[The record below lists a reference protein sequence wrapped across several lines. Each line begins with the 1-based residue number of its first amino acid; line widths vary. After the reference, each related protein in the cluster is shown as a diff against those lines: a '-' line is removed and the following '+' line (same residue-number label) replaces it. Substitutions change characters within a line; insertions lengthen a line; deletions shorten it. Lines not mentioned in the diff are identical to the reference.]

1 MKKIL
6 WILLAILTF
15 AFVGCQPNTPE
26 GDKGE
31 TEQFITTDIEG
42 DVLYLGYESG
52 ETTIYVDSHDQF
64 WEYSYDEEQEWAYI
78 SDISMDGVRALVVT
92 VEENTTGADRE
103 MVLTLTNGEKASQ
116 LTIKQSASESTPAT
130 AITPA
135 KELYVIS
142 KDMATI
148 DVEVAADGDYEVVIP
163 EEVDWI
169 ELDGSEKIEGGRKE
183 NLYIHGNFG
192 AEIREAVVTLRSKN
206 TSAEITIKQWGSEVL
221 KVDKTEMTLLF
232 VAGRDSVRVDA
243 LGTYTATVS
252 EGDWVSVVST
262 SEYLVFD
269 YEENPD
275 EEAERTAVIT
285 LTSGE
290 TTKAI
295 TLIQMPFS
303 NTEMPEKDD
312 WQEDVAVTI
321 TNVTATSQM
330 SASRGV
336 LKVYDGNTKSN
347 WFSAMSNDAPVELVF
362 DIDASQ
368 IERIDYLRYVPV
380 VGSMEWGRWGEVD
393 VYATDATG
401 EKKVLTTNMGKGMTK
416 VDVAFEPA
424 LSNTTTQIRIVITD
438 AIPYVSPTDD
448 TECANV
454 ASAAEV
460 AFYMYNP
467 DGFKPLDY
475 FTDMSISELRSDVT
489 FEDIKAIKD
498 PFYRSL
504 AEKIFYGIYDDEF
517 RVCEF
522 RAYPIPERSSE
533 ILRDKPWGMLDNVTG
548 MYVAEANTP
557 QYIYLD
563 EDYGQEIYVRVV
575 NYATD
580 DGSWAQSHKYHDY
593 DYRLQKG
600 RNVIY
605 PKNTGLMYM
614 QLYSDDFEK
623 IPEMKAH
630 FINSSV
636 NGYLKR
642 GVHKAEDVHRIFGLA
657 TAKEQPYFDV
667 VTNRTLI
674 NYTKDMYYRNTFQN
688 NVAENAD
695 RVIDLMMVYDTIVYI
710 QEEAQGLPKY
720 SAMGLPRAHNNRIP
734 FLGLDFHDKNGYS
747 AWYYI
752 GMSPRNVPKALDP
765 NAIWNRKVTN
775 YNNSIVAA
783 VWTLMHELG
792 HSTQSRMFT
801 WCGLSEV
808 TNNFMCIITQEKFY
822 GQGNNTMRF
831 NDHFNR
837 GHKNLANRWVWDF
850 DDKGNWYERPMTHC
864 EATNSPELGNE
875 RGCID
880 LVTKIMPFWQLYLYY
895 HYVLEREDFYP
906 DFYELCRTK
915 DFYEKDFANAHAYHS
930 ALPNEWVRSISEV
943 SGHNL
948 SEWAN
953 AWGLPG
959 INRASGVNKGMKV
972 NHYSEIFFVNTE
984 EELAELK
991 EYCSK
996 YPKPEHDIYYIH
1008 DLNLD
1013 LYRNPQP
1020 VTAGSHTYNNGK
1032 FTMTGWSNV
1041 VAWILVDPEKLDENG
1056 EKGRI
1061 VAVHSCDDQNG
1072 GGTFDYVY
1080 YESRYIP
1087 KDEANGDYSDYFY
1100 NDGRSY
1106 SSDKPNTE
1114 RSMTKVSPDYE
1125 YTASLQLYAVDAY
1138 GKRYPSASNK

>member
-1 MKKIL
+1 MVMKQRL
-6 WILLAILTF
+6 WLLLAMLAVMI
-15 AFVGCQPNTPE
+15 GCQPNTPE
-26 GDKGE
+26 IDGDDTTVE
-31 TEQFITTDIEG
+31 FIKPDIEG
-42 DVLYLGYESG
+42 DVLYLGNEGG
-52 ETTIYVDSHDQF
+52 ETTIFVESHNQF
-64 WEYSYDEEQEWAYI
+64 WTYTYDEGQEWCFV
-78 SDISMDGVRALVVT
+78 SDVTIDGVRALIIE
-92 VEENTTGADRE
+92 VEENTTGSSRE
-103 MVLTLTNGEKASQ
+103 VVLTLSNGEKATQFTISQ
-116 LTIKQSASESTPAT
+116 SSDESTPAVT
-130 AITPA
+130 ITPA
-135 KELYVIS
+135 QEQYVLGKE
-142 KDMATI
+142 MAELT
-148 DVEVAADGDYEVVIP
+148 VEVTADGDYEVIIP
-163 EEVDWI
+163 EECDWI
-169 ELDGSEKIEGGRKE
+169 EYDGQSEAGEVFFV
-183 NLYIHGNFG
+183 NGNFG
-192 AEIREAVVTLRSKN
+192 DAAREAVITFQSKN
-206 TSAEITIKQWGSEVL
+206 TSACVTVKQWGSEELV
-221 KVDKTEMTLLF
+221 VEKTEVSLICI
-232 VAGRDSVRVDA
+232 AGRDSVRVDA
-243 LGTYTATVS
+243 LGAYTATVS

-262 SEYLVFD
+262 SEYVVFD
-269 YEENPD
+269 YEENSD

-285 LTSGE
+285 LTAGE

-295 TLIQMPFS
+295 TLVQMPYS
-303 NTEMPEKDD
+303 NTEMPEKDA
-312 WQEDVAVTI
+312 WAEDLAVTI
-321 TNVTATSQM
+321 TNATATSQM
-330 SASRGV
+330 SSSRGV
-336 LKVYDGNTKSN
+336 LKTYDGNTKSN

-362 DIDASQ
+362 DVDASNL
-368 IERIDYLRYVPV
+368 ERIDYLRYTPV
-380 VGSMEWGRWGEVD
+380 VGNMEWGRWGDIEVF
-393 VYATDATG
+393 ATDAEG
-401 EKKVLTTNMGKGMTK
+401 EKKVLATNMGKGATT
-416 VDVAFEPA
+416 VEVAFEQP
-424 LSNTTTQIRIVITD
+424 LSNTTTQIRIVIKD
-438 AIPYVSPTDD
+438 AIPYVDASG
-448 TECANV
+448 TESVNV

-460 AFYMYNP
+460 AFFMYNP
-467 DGFKPLDY
+467 EVFQPLEY

-522 RAYPIPERSSE
+522 RAYPIPERSSD

-580 DGSWAQSHKYHDY
+580 DGSWAQNHKHHDY

-614 QLYSDDFEK
+614 QLYSDDFEN

-636 NGYLKR
+636 NGFLKR

-667 VTNRTLI
+667 VTNKTLI

-688 NVAENAD
+688 NVAANAD
-695 RVIDLMMVYDTIVYI
+695 RIIDLMMVYDTIVYI

-720 SAMGLPRAHNNRIP
+720 SAMGLPRAHHNRIP

-765 NAIWNRKVTN
+765 NAIWNRKVTT
-775 YNNSIVAA
+775 YNNSVVAA

-792 HSTQSRMFT
+792 HSTQTRMFT

-906 DFYELCRTK
+906 DFYEVCRTK

-991 EYCSK
+991 EYCSQF
-996 YPKPEHDIYYIH
+996 PKPEHDIYYIN

-1020 VTAGSHTYNNGK
+1020 VTVGTHTYNNGT
-1032 FTMTGWSNV
+1032 FTMSGWANV
-1041 VAWILVDPEKLDENG
+1041 VAWILVDPDKLDEDG
-1056 EKGRI
+1056 KQGRI
-1061 VAVHSCDDQNG
+1061 VAVNSCNDQNG
-1072 GGTFDYVY
+1072 GGTFNYVY

-1087 KDEANGDYSDYFY
+1087 KDEANGDYSDYLY

-1106 SSDKPNTE
+1106 SSDRPNTE

-1138 GKRYPSASNK
+1138 GNRYASQANK